1 MNQAKKQEVSKQELF
16 EKVPVPKAL
25 MTLAVPTII
34 SQLIHLVYNMVD
46 AFFIGRTGNSYMM
59 AAASLSLTLMLMMI
73 SFSNLFGVGGGSLV
87 ARLIGAK
94 KEEEARRVSAFSF
107 YGSILAAVS
116 YSLLIGLFMDPI
128 MRMLGASDATIGFA
142 RQYALYVVV
151 LGALPSIL
159 MNTIAHLLRNVGYA
173 KQASFGLSGGGILN
187 ILLDPLFMFVLLPD
201 GMEVAGAA
209 IATLISNVA
218 SCIYLLYAFRQATKT
233 APLGI
238 RPSDAVKIGKENAKS
253 LFAVGIPS
261 AMLTALL
268 DVSNV
273 VLNALAAA
281 HSDLVLAGIGIVM
294 KVERVPN
301 AINIGICQGM
311 LPIVAY
317 NYASGN
323 RERMKKTIDTARLY
337 GLSIAAVSIV
347 MFLIFAPGFTRIF
360 LSTGSDEQAA
370 LATLA
375 FAAMFLR
382 IRCLAAPLQFLNFHT
397 SYCMQAM
404 GNGRGTLIHSV
415 VRQLVFY
422 IPFMYILNALF
433 GYVGLTFA
441 IVAGEGCGALFALWL
456 LKRYLKKVAK
466 QNA

>member
-1 MNQAKKQEVSKQELF
+1 MTQAKKQEVSKQELF

-107 YGSILAAVS
+107 YGAILAAVS

-187 ILLDPLFMFVLLPD
+187 IILDPLFMFVILPD
-201 GMEVAGAA
+201 GMEVAG
-209 IATLISNVA
+209 
-218 SCIYLLYAFRQATKT
+218 R
-233 APLGI
+233 
-238 RPSDAVKIGKENAKS
+238 
-253 LFAVGIPS
+253 
-261 AMLTALL
+261 
-268 DVSNV
+268 
-273 VLNALAAA
+273 
-281 HSDLVLAGIGIVM
+281 H
-294 KVERVPN
+294 
-301 AINIGICQGM
+301 
-311 LPIVAY
+311 
-317 NYASGN
+317 
-323 RERMKKTIDTARLY
+323 
-337 GLSIAAVSIV
+337 
-347 MFLIFAPGFTRIF
+347 
-360 LSTGSDEQAA
+360 
-370 LATLA
+370 
-375 FAAMFLR
+375 
-382 IRCLAAPLQFLNFHT
+382 LQ
-397 SYCMQAM
+397 
-404 GNGRGTLIHSV
+404 
-415 VRQLVFY
+415 
-422 IPFMYILNALF
+422 P
-433 GYVGLTFA
+433 
-441 IVAGEGCGALFALWL
+441 
-456 LKRYLKKVAK
+456 
-466 QNA
+466 